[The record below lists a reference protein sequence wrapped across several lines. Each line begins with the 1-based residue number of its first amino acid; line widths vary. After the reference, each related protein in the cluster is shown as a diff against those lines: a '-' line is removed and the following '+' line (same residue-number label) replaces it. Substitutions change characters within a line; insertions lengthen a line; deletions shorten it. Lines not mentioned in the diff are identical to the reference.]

1 MADMAL
7 ESFRVSTVLPV
18 SARRLYDAWLDAEE
32 HAGFTGGAASVE
44 ARVGGKHT
52 AWDGYIEGKI
62 LDLVDGERIVQ
73 SWRTAEFPR
82 GAPDSR
88 IEVLLREVE
97 TGTEIAIVH
106 IDIPEGQG
114 ARYQSGWVEH
124 YFDPMRDYFARGGAA
139 ASKPAT
145 SSAKSAAR
153 MAPKPKKSPPKKTAA
168 TAKKNSTQKKS
179 AKKVVKAKSAAK
191 KKSASKKKSAPKK
204 TAVAKKAPA
213 KKKTKKKR

>member
-1 MADMAL
+1 MAL

-18 SARRLYDAWLDAEE
+18 SARRLYDAWLDADE
-32 HAGFTGGAASVE
+32 HAGFTGGVASVE

-52 AWDGYIEGKI
+52 AWDGYIVGKI

-73 SWRTAEFPR
+73 SWRTAEFPK

-88 IEVLLREVE
+88 IEVLLREVQ

-124 YFDPMRDYFARGGAA
+124 YFDPMRDYFARGDAATVKPAKSTAKSAPKGAA
-139 ASKPAT
+139 AKA
-145 SSAKSAAR
+145 
-153 MAPKPKKSPPKKTAA
+153 KKTA
-168 TAKKNSTQKKS
+168 TKAKKAAPKKAAPKS
-179 AKKVVKAKSAAK
+179 KAKAVPKKAAKKAPRAKPSPKNKIAAK
-191 KKSASKKKSAPKK
+191 KKPA
-204 TAVAKKAPA
+204 AKKALA
-213 KKKTKKKR
+213 KKKRR

>member
-18 SARRLYDAWLDAEE
+18 SARRLYEAWLDAEE
-32 HAGFTGGAASVE
+32 HAGFTGGAASVD
-44 ARVGGKHT
+44 ARIGGKHT

-73 SWRTAEFPR
+73 SWRTAEFPKE
-82 GAPDSR
+82 APDSR
-88 IEVLLREVE
+88 IEVLLREVQ

-124 YFDPMRDYFARGGAA
+124 YFDPMRVYFARGGAA
-139 ASKPAT
+139 AAKPAKST
-145 SSAKSAAR
+145 KPAKKTAVKAAPKKA
-153 MAPKPKKSPPKKTAA
+153 APKPKKSVAKKSVKKTAKPKRA
-168 TAKKNSTQKKS
+168 
-179 AKKVVKAKSAAK
+179 AAK
-191 KKSASKKKSAPKK
+191 KPVAKKKPAPKK
-204 TAVAKKAPA
+204 KAAAKKAPA
-213 KKKTKKKR
+213 KKKKR

>member
-191 KKSASKKKSAPKK
+191 KKSAPKK